1 MLDATLLRPAG
12 TLHSDPTMNPLFEA
26 IFSPR
31 TVALIGASGEAGKN
45 TARPQQYLRRHGWQ
59 GEIRPI
65 NRSRN
70 ELFGERAWPNLDDVP
85 GTIDHAFV
93 MVPAAQVMDALEA
106 CARKQ
111 VPVVTIYSDGF
122 AEAGETALQEALAH
136 RARELGVRLLGPNCI
151 GVIDVVSR
159 MPLTVNASLAG
170 ELAPA
175 GEVAVVS
182 QSGSMLGALL
192 SRGQARGT
200 GFSRM
205 VSVGNEADVG
215 VGELVDLLVDDPHT
229 KVILLF
235 LETLRDAPRLAH
247 AARRAAACGKSI
259 AAYVLGRS
267 RQGAQLAVSHTGAMA
282 GESAVF
288 DAFFKAHGIVRV
300 DQLESL
306 LEIAPLLA
314 RPLAECPGRDHARK
328 PRVAVVSTT
337 GGGAAMVVDRL
348 GLAGIEAAVAP
359 TAFIEQMA
367 QQGIAL
373 RPAPIIDLTLAAT
386 PAKYAA
392 VLHGLMAAD
401 FCDAVLAVAGS
412 SAQFQP
418 ALAVEPMIRVH
429 DEQDWGKPLV
439 AFLAPQADASLA
451 LLASHGIAG
460 FRTPEACADALAAVL
475 LRRPAMDAG
484 GQCPHAAQE
493 RIAAALA
500 TAPASAPP
508 STPASAPSAAPTPA
522 RAASG
527 LGESPAAGSL
537 VLDEVESLDVFD
549 TLGIPTVARAF
560 LTQAPWSHALPW
572 PVAAKLVSADLPHKT
587 EAGAVALGLQDDHAL
602 ERAVASMQASVGQVA
617 PSARVRGVLIQ
628 PMTPGLAEVLIGY
641 RHDPQ
646 VGPLVTLAAGGRLA
660 EVLNDVSLRVAPVD
674 AATAH
679 EMIDEVRSLA
689 IVKGWRGLPRGD
701 VDALAAAVVAMSRLA
716 LLHDQPVL
724 EAEANP
730 VMVCAQG
737 VQAVDGLIVL
747 RRI

>member
-1 MLDATLLRPAG
+1 
-12 TLHSDPTMNPLFEA
+12 MNPLFEA

-45 TARPQQYLRRHGWQ
+45 TARPQQYLRRHGWR

-65 NRSRN
+65 NRSRT
-70 ELFGERAWPNLDDVP
+70 ELFGEPAWPSLDDVP
-85 GTIDHAFV
+85 GAIDHAFV
-93 MVPAAQVMDALEA
+93 MVPAAQVMAAVEA
-106 CARKQ
+106 CARKR

-122 AEAGETALQEALAH
+122 AEAGETGLQEALAH

-151 GVIDVVSR
+151 GVIDVVNR

-170 ELAPA
+170 ELASA

-229 KVILLF
+229 RVILLF
-235 LETLRDAPRLAH
+235 LETLRDAPRLAA
-247 AARRAAACGKSI
+247 AARRAADCGKPI

-288 DAFFKAHGIVRV
+288 DAFFKAYGIVRV
-300 DQLESL
+300 DQLETL
-306 LEIAPLLA
+306 LEIAPLLS
-314 RPLAECPGRDHARK
+314 RPQGQRPRQSFGRK

-348 GLAGIEAAVAP
+348 GLAGIEAAVPPA
-359 TAFIEQMA
+359 AFIEQMTRE
-367 QQGIAL
+367 GIAL
-373 RPAPIIDLTLAAT
+373 RPAPIIDLTLAAR
-386 PAKYAA
+386 PARYAA
-392 VLHGLMAAD
+392 VLRGLMAAD

-418 ALAVEPMIRVH
+418 ALAVEPMIRVQG
-429 DEQDWGKPLV
+429 EQAWSKPLV

-475 LRRPAMDAG
+475 LRRPVVDLAG
-484 GQCPHAAQE
+484 ECPRAAQE
-493 RIAAALA
+493 RIKAVLASGPTTASAALQTMNGMGERPGAA
-500 TAPASAPP
+500 T
-508 STPASAPSAAPTPA
+508 
-522 RAASG
+522 R
-527 LGESPAAGSL
+527 
-537 VLDEVESLDVFD
+537 VLDEAESLDVFD
-549 TLGIPTVARAF
+549 ALGVPTVDRVF
-560 LTQAPWSHALPW
+560 LTQSPWTHALPW

-587 EAGAVALGLQDDHAL
+587 EAGAVMLGLHDEHAL
-602 ERAVASMQASVGQVA
+602 EQAVAGMQARVGQVA
-617 PSARVRGVLIQ
+617 PAARVRGLLIQ

-641 RHDPQ
+641 RHDPL
-646 VGPLVTLAAGGRLA
+646 VGPLITLAAGGRLA
-660 EVLNDVSLRVAPVD
+660 EVLNDVSMRVAPVD
-674 AATAH
+674 ESTAR

-701 VDALAAAVVAMSRLA
+701 LEALAAAVVALSRLA
-716 LLHDQPVL
+716 LLPGQPVL

-737 VQAVDGLIVL
+737 VSAVDGLIVL
-747 RRI
+747 RQD

>member
-1 MLDATLLRPAG
+1 MLAATACVPG
-12 TLHSDPTMNPLFEA
+12 GPLHSDLSMNPLFEA

-31 TVALIGASGEAGKN
+31 TLALIGASGEVGKN
-45 TARPQQYLRRHGWQ
+45 TARPQQYLRRHGW
-59 GEIRPI
+59 GGAIRPI
-65 NRSRN
+65 NRSRS
-70 ELFGERAWPNLDDVP
+70 ELFGEPAWPSLDEVP
-85 GTIDHAFV
+85 GSIDHAFV

-106 CARKQ
+106 CARKR

-122 AEAGETALQEALAH
+122 AEAGQTALQEALAR

-151 GVIDVVSR
+151 GVIDVVNR

-205 VSVGNEADVG
+205 VSVGNEADIG
-215 VGELVDLLVDDPHT
+215 VGELTDLLVDDPHT
-229 KVILLF
+229 RVILLF
-235 LETLRDAPRLAH
+235 LETLRDAPRLAQ

-282 GESAVF
+282 GEAAVF
-288 DAFFKAHGIVRV
+288 DAFFKAHGILRV
-300 DQLESL
+300 EQLETL

-314 RPLAECPGRDHARK
+314 RPLRPIARSSQDRK

-348 GLAGIEAAVAP
+348 GLAGIEAAVP
-359 TAFIEQMA
+359 TAAFIEQMA
-367 QQGIAL
+367 HEGMTL

-392 VLHGLMAAD
+392 VLRGLMAAD

-429 DEQDWGKPLV
+429 GEQAWGKPLV

-460 FRTPEACADALAAVL
+460 FRTPEACADALAALL
-475 LRRPAMDAG
+475 LRRPAAEVG
-484 GQCPHAAQE
+484 GQCPGAAQQAIE
-493 RIAAALA
+493 AALA
-500 TAPASAPP
+500 SVSSASSDCAEG
-508 STPASAPSAAPTPA
+508 A
-522 RAASG
+522 RARQG
-527 LGESPAAGSL
+527 GDPAEGAGARPGGDCL
-537 VLDEVESLDVFD
+537 VLDEVESLDIFD
-549 TLGIPTVARAF
+549 ALGVPTVARAF
-560 LTQAPWSHALPW
+560 MTRAPWAHALRW

-587 EAGAVALGLQDDHAL
+587 EAGAVCLGLHDAQAV
-602 ERAVASMQASVGQVA
+602 EQAVARMQERVA
-617 PSARVRGVLIQ
+617 HAAPGARVRGVLIQ

-641 RHDPQ
+641 RHDPM
-646 VGPLVTLAAGGRLA
+646 VGPLITLAAGGRLA
-660 EVLNDVSLRVAPVD
+660 EVLEDLALRVAPVD
-674 AATAH
+674 EPTAR

-689 IVKGWRGLPRGD
+689 IVRGWRGLPRGD
-701 VDALAAAVVAMSRLA
+701 IEALVDAVVAMSRLA
-716 LLHDQPVL
+716 LLPGQPVL

-747 RRI
+747 RQP

>member
-1 MLDATLLRPAG
+1 
-12 TLHSDPTMNPLFEA
+12 MNPLFEA

-31 TVALIGASGEAGKN
+31 TVALIGASGEPGKN
-45 TARPQQYLRRHGWQ
+45 TARPQQYLRRHGWP
-59 GEIRPI
+59 GAIRPI
-65 NRSRN
+65 NRSRS
-70 ELFGERAWPNLDDVP
+70 ELFGEPAWPSLDEVP
-85 GTIDHAFV
+85 GPVDHAFV
-93 MVPAAQVMDALEA
+93 MVPAAQVMEALEA

-122 AEAGETALQEALAH
+122 AEAGETALQEALAA
-136 RARELGVRLLGPNCI
+136 RARALGVRLLGPNCI
-151 GVIDVVSR
+151 GVIDVVNR

-229 KVILLF
+229 RVILLF
-235 LETLRDAPRLAH
+235 LETLRDAPRLAQ
-247 AARRAAACGKSI
+247 AARRAAAGGKSI

-282 GESAVF
+282 GESSVF

-300 DQLESL
+300 DQLETL

-314 RPLAECPGRDHARK
+314 RPQGRGQRKAAHRK

-359 TAFIEQMA
+359 AAFIEQMA
-367 QQGIAL
+367 REGIAL

-392 VLHGLMAAD
+392 VLRGLMAAD

-418 ALAVEPMIRVH
+418 ALAVEPMIRVQG
-429 DEQDWGKPLV
+429 EQPWDKPLV
-439 AFLAPQADASLA
+439 AFLAPQAEASLA

-475 LRRPAMDAG
+475 WHRPAVQVTGD
-484 GQCPHAAQE
+484 CPRTAQQTIE
-493 RIAAALA
+493 AALA
-500 TAPASAPP
+500 SASSTATASSAVSAPLP
-508 STPASAPSAAPTPA
+508 ESGVSHPPEGVDLGA
-522 RAASG
+522 R
-527 LGESPAAGSL
+527 PRIDTL
-537 VLDEVESLDVFD
+537 VLDEVASLEVFD
-549 TLGIPTVARAF
+549 ALGVPTVARAF

-587 EAGAVALGLQDDHAL
+587 EAGAVSLGLPDAPAL
-602 ERAVASMQASVGQVA
+602 ERAVAEMQANVA
-617 PSARVRGVLIQ
+617 RVARGARVRGVLIQ
-628 PMTPGLAEVLIGY
+628 PMAPGLAEVLIGY
-641 RHDPQ
+641 RHDPL
-646 VGPLVTLAAGGRLA
+646 VGPLITLAAGGRLA
-660 EVLNDVSLRVAPVD
+660 EVLDDLALRVAPVD
-674 AATAH
+674 ESIAR

-701 VDALAAAVVAMSRLA
+701 VEGLAAAVVAMSRLA
-716 LLHDQPVL
+716 LLPGQPVL

-747 RRI
+747 RRV

>member
-1 MLDATLLRPAG
+1 
-12 TLHSDPTMNPLFEA
+12 MNPLFEA

-45 TARPQQYLRRHGWQ
+45 TARPQQYLRRHGWP
-59 GEIRPI
+59 GAIRPI
-65 NRSRN
+65 NRTRT
-70 ELFGERAWPNLDDVP
+70 ELFGEPAWPSLDDVP
-85 GTIDHAFV
+85 GAVDHAFV

-151 GVIDVVSR
+151 GVIDVVNR

-215 VGELVDLLVDDPHT
+215 VGELADLLVDDPHT
-229 KVILLF
+229 RVILLF
-235 LETLRDAPRLAH
+235 LETLRDAPRLAQ
-247 AARRAAACGKSI
+247 AARRAAACGKSL

-267 RQGAQLAVSHTGAMA
+267 RQGAELAVSHTGAMA

-300 DQLESL
+300 DQLETL

-314 RPLAECPGRDHARK
+314 RPQGQRMRQAQGRR

-359 TAFIEQMA
+359 ATFIKQMA
-367 QQGIAL
+367 EEGIAL

-392 VLHGLMAAD
+392 VLRGLMAAD

-418 ALAVEPMIRVH
+418 ALAVEPMIRVQG
-429 DEQDWGKPLV
+429 EQAWSKPLV

-475 LRRPAMDAG
+475 LRQPAADVAG
-484 GQCPHAAQE
+484 TCPRAAQA
-493 RIAAALA
+493 RIEAALA
-500 TAPASAPP
+500 TTPVSSP
-508 STPASAPSAAPTPA
+508 SGDTTRP
-522 RAASG
+522 
-527 LGESPAAGSL
+527 GESQHTDSL
-537 VLDEVESLDVFD
+537 VLDEFDSLDVFD
-549 TLGIPTVARAF
+549 ALGLPTVARAL
-560 LTQAPWSHALPW
+560 LTEAPWTHSLPW

-602 ERAVASMQASVGQVA
+602 EQSVASMQARVGQVA
-617 PSARVRGVLIQ
+617 PAARVRGVLIQ

-641 RHDPQ
+641 RHDPL
-646 VGPLVTLAAGGRLA
+646 VGPLITLAAGGRLA
-660 EVLNDVSLRVAPVD
+660 EVLNDASLRIAPVD
-674 AATAH
+674 AATAR

-701 VDALAAAVVAMSRLA
+701 LEALAAAVVAMSQLA
-716 LLHDQPVL
+716 LLPGQPVL

-737 VQAVDGLIVL
+737 VSAVDGLIVL
-747 RRI
+747 RRA